1 MRTLVI
7 DVGTSGLRAAIVHDD
22 ATVSDLHYEEFAP
35 NTPFAG
41 LVEFDATG
49 MYEAVRRVSEAAL
62 ASGPVSAVGITTQ
75 RASTIIW
82 RASTGKPIGP
92 SLGWQDLRTVGE
104 CMAARAEHGFTFAP
118 NQTATKAVWMLQN
131 YISDTNERSSDDL
144 RIGTAES
151 WIVYNLTQGAQH
163 VTDHTNAAVT
173 GLTIPDGTSWNSTML
188 TTLGIA
194 EHQLPRIVDSM
205 GFIGDATD
213 LPGSPPILAI
223 AGDQQASL
231 VGQGCI
237 VPGMAK
243 ITFGT
248 GGMLDMFVGDKPP
261 SSAQRNSGGTF
272 PIVAFSRGGKISYGT
287 EAIMLSAGTN
297 IDWLREDMGLIANAA
312 ESHAIASSVAS
323 TDGVA
328 YVPALLGLGTPFWDY
343 GARGALFGITR
354 GTTRAHIVRAVL
366 EGVAHRGADLVDS
379 AEKDSGLSIGEIRI
393 DGGMSRNP
401 TFVQALADAT
411 GRPVRVSPVSEA
423 TTLGAGFMAGTES
436 GQWHNLADAADGL
449 SGAPVTSPL
458 GAPGISR
465 QQWSEAVSRSRSWIP
480 ELSSLDF

>member
-49 MYEAVRRVSEAAL
+49 MYEAVRRVSVAAL

-144 RIGTAES
+144 RIGTVES

>member
-118 NQTATKAVWMLQN
+118 NQTATKAVWMLQT

-144 RIGTAES
+144 RIGTVES

>member
-1 MRTLVI
+1 M
-7 DVGTSGLRAAIVHDD
+7 
-22 ATVSDLHYEEFAP
+22 
-35 NTPFAG
+35 
-41 LVEFDATG
+41 
-49 MYEAVRRVSEAAL
+49 L
-62 ASGPVSAVGITTQ
+62 A
-75 RASTIIW
+75 
-82 RASTGKPIGP
+82 
-92 SLGWQDLRTVGE
+92 
-104 CMAARAEHGFTFAP
+104 
-118 NQTATKAVWMLQN
+118 
-131 YISDTNERSSDDL
+131 
-144 RIGTAES
+144 
-151 WIVYNLTQGAQH
+151 
-163 VTDHTNAAVT
+163 
-173 GLTIPDGTSWNSTML
+173 
-188 TTLGIA
+188 TLGIA

-213 LPGSPPILAI
+213 LPGAPPILAI

-272 PIVAFSRGGKISYGT
+272 PIVAFSRGGIISYGT

-297 IDWLREDMGLIANAA
+297 IEWLRDDMGLIANAA
-312 ESHAIASSVAS
+312 ESHTLAATVPT

-379 AEKDSGLSIGEIRI
+379 AEKDSGLSIAEIRI

-411 GRPVRVSPVSEA
+411 GRPVRVSPISEA

-436 GQWHNLADAADGL
+436 GQWHNLSVAAEAL

-458 GAPGISR
+458 GEPGISR
-465 QQWSEAVSRSRSWIP
+465 QQWSQAVSRSRSWIP

>member
-49 MYEAVRRVSEAAL
+49 MYEAVRRVSVAAL

-144 RIGTAES
+144 RIGTVES

-297 IDWLREDMGLIANAA
+297 IDWLREDIGLIANAA